1 MLLKGI
7 RNHKDDLGNLHNIND
22 SRINDWDELEKCV
35 KPTWEHDFKP
45 RRDAIRNYVKVTRE
59 NNLGVAYCMGAI
71 FQTCCFFLCDFNEFL
86 LKFYTDR
93 KFVETI
99 FDICTDILPG
109 DSPYRY

>member
-1 MLLKGI
+1 M
-7 RNHKDDLGNLHNIND
+7 
-22 SRINDWDELEKCV
+22 
-35 KPTWEHDFKP
+35 
-45 RRDAIRNYVKVTRE
+45 TRE